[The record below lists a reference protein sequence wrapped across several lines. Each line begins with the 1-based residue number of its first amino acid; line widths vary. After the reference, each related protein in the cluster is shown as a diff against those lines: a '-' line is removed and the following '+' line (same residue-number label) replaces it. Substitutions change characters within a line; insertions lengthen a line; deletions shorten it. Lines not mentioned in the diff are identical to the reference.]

1 MRARR
6 FVRAAL
12 AVAALSLVA
21 RFAAAGEPDV
31 AGLVEPYLTAR
42 QDRLL
47 GAVAVR
53 AYSEPVRP
61 NAGVVTQPS
70 VSIALVP
77 YSAAFEAELDAVK
90 SGLRDSV
97 DAYVQAVGRIEGA
110 RVDYQ
115 GGLVTASAGDLVRSA
130 TTDLHG
136 TARLDDLP
144 AGEWLLLAWYEGGHS
159 SKRFRIRDQDTKHY
173 PNVPTNVTYSVVTY
187 WRTRVTVRAGE
198 TAEVAA
204 TDRNVWMT
212 AGRQETGT
220 PMAPP
225 RRPTQ
230 RR

>member
-6 FVRAAL
+6 IVGAAL

-21 RFAAAGEPDV
+21 RFASAGEPDV
-31 AGLVEPYLTAR
+31 AGLVEPYLKAR

-53 AYSEPVRP
+53 AYSEPARP
-61 NAGVVTQPS
+61 NAGVVTQRS

-115 GGLVTASAGDLVRSA
+115 GGLVGAAAGDLVRSA
-130 TTDLHG
+130 TTDLDG

-159 SKRFRIRDQDTKHY
+159 SKRFTIRDQDTKRY

-220 PMAPP
+220 PVAPP